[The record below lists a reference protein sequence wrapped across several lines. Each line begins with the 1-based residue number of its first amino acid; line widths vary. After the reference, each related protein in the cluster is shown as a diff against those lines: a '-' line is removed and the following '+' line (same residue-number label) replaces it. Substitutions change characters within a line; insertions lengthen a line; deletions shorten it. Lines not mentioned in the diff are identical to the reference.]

1 MTKDSCLILKNGR
14 ERSVQKQH
22 PWIFS
27 GAVET
32 IIGNPGEGET
42 VRIFDSNNNFLA
54 WAAYSPQSQISARI
68 WTWDEGEVINP
79 EFLHNRIY
87 RAIALRQLFI
97 SEQITNS
104 YRLLYSESDGIPGL
118 IIDKYN
124 DYLVLQFSSC
134 GAEFWKESIINSSI
148 ELGDV
153 KNCFERSDSEVRKLE
168 GLPHIIG
175 SLKGNCPPDQ
185 IEIHEWGIRYLVD
198 IKTGQKTG
206 FYLDQRTNRIRIR
219 EYAIDKRVLNCFS
232 YTGGFTMNAILGKA
246 AEVLSVDSSGK
257 ALNLAKLNIEINQFD
272 DKLVQWIEGDVFTEL
287 RTFRDRGEKF
297 DLIILD
303 PPKFAPTVHSIEKA
317 NRAYKDIN
325 LLAFKL
331 LNPGGI
337 LFTFSCSGG
346 INAELFRKIIHGAA
360 MDAGV
365 NARILEQLHQ
375 DRDHPI
381 PLSFPEAEYLKG
393 LICQIN

>member
-1 MTKDSCLILKNGR
+1 MNKDSHLILKKGR
-14 ERSVQKQH
+14 ERSVQRQH

-27 GAVET
+27 GAIEK
-32 IIGNPGEGET
+32 INGNPGQGET
-42 VRIFDSNNNFLA
+42 VRIVDSQNNFLA
-54 WAAYSPQSQISARI
+54 WAAYSPKSQISARI
-68 WTWDEGEVINP
+68 WTWDECDVVNSEFIN
-79 EFLHNRIY
+79 NRIY
-87 RAIALRQLFI
+87 RALGLRQLLF
-97 SEQITNS
+97 SEQTTNS
-104 YRLLYSESDGIPGL
+104 YRMLYSESDGIPGL
-118 IIDKYN
+118 IIDTYN

-134 GAEFWKESIINSSI
+134 GAEFWKESIINSCT
-148 ELGDV
+148 ELGDA
-153 KNCFERSDSEVRKLE
+153 KNIFERSDSEVRKLE
-168 GLPHIIG
+168 GLTQNIG
-175 SLKGNCPPDQ
+175 SLRGNYPPDL
-185 IEIHEWGIRYLVD
+185 IEIYEWGIRYLVD

-219 EYAIDKRVLNCFS
+219 EYAQEKRVLNCFS

-246 AEVLSVDSSGK
+246 AEVLSIDSSK
-257 ALNLAKLNIEINQFD
+257 TALNLAKLNLEINQFN
-272 DKLVQWIEGDVFTEL
+272 DKLAHWIEGDVFTEL

-381 PLSFPEAEYLKG
+381 PLCFPEAEYLKG
-393 LICQIN
+393 LICKIN